1 MFIKKYAKLMLNTL
15 TLLGRIIQYNFKI
28 IFAGRFFWFLLA
40 ALAFYLFFMVVSVMD
55 GNEIDIGLI
64 YELTFFPAMLL
75 IFYPMVFGIQRDE
88 DARMLEILFGIPDYR
103 YKVWLIRVFLVFV
116 QIFILLTLF
125 AAIGSWL
132 LYPINPFALAR
143 QLLFPICFLGGMAFC
158 LSTWIKNGNATAV
171 IMILLGISLTIFSEI
186 LEDTLWDIFLN
197 PFDLPRGMNQLV
209 WQQIVWK
216 NRVFLSVGALVFIL
230 AALLNL
236 QRRERYVK

>member
-1 MFIKKYAKLMLNTL
+1 MFIEKHSKLMLNTL
-15 TLLGRIIQYNFKI
+15 TLFSRVIQYNLKI

-40 ALAFYLFFMVVSVMD
+40 ALAFYLFFMVVSVLD
-55 GNEIDIGLI
+55 GNEVDIGLI
-64 YELTFFPAMLL
+64 YELTFFPAMLI

-103 YKVWLIRVFLVFV
+103 YKVWLIRIILVFLQVFV
-116 QIFILLTLF
+116 LLVLF

-143 QLLFPICFLGGMAFC
+143 QLLFPICFFGSLAFF

-171 IMILLGISLTIFSEI
+171 IMVLLGLSMTIFSEI

-197 PFDLPRGMNQLV
+197 PFDTPRGFNQIV
-209 WQQIVWK
+209 WQQIIWK
-216 NRVFLSVGALVFIL
+216 NRVFLSVGSLVFIL
-230 AALLNL
+230 TALLNL
-236 QRRERYVK
+236 QRREKYVK